1 MTDKLQPKVSVI
13 MNVYN
18 GSSFLEDAIQSVLSQ
33 TFTNFEL
40 VIVNDGSTDQTGQIL
55 DIHKCNSRVVI
66 VTNPVNKGIAAS
78 KNIAIRKSKGEYI
91 ALMDADDISEPDR
104 LQKQMDYLD
113 SHPDIGVVGAWSRV
127 INDKGELLSEVMR
140 PESDS
145 VIVLWMLLRHCA
157 MNQPTIMLRRNLVIQ
172 AGGYNEKLSVSEDY
186 EMWTRLASITK
197 LSNIPEYLVRY
208 RQHDNNI
215 SKLIESNYYHVVT
228 SRKFIKSLLNIDI
241 SVNIL
246 LFLRSKTEHH
256 STNPFVSYFAAYSLL
271 KIYTAFLRKFCLTPT
286 QRVILRNYL
295 RSNIRS
301 IVIAS
306 DYKLLLSPL
315 LIIRYLVY

>member
-18 GSSFLEDAIQSVLSQ
+18 GSNFLEDAIQSVLSQ
-33 TFTNFEL
+33 TFTNYEL

-55 DIHKCNSRVVI
+55 DIHKYDCRVVI
-66 VTNPVNKGIAAS
+66 VTNPVNIGIAAS

-127 INDKGELLSEVMR
+127 INDKGELLGEVMR

-145 VIVLWMLLRHCA
+145 VILLWMLLRHCA
-157 MNQPTIMLRRNLVIQ
+157 LNQPTVMLRRNLIIQ

-208 RQHDNNI
+208 RQHDTNI
-215 SKLIESNYYHVVT
+215 SKLIESSYYHVVT
-228 SRKFIKSLLNIDI
+228 SNKFIKSLLNIDI
-241 SVNIL
+241 SVDIL

-271 KIYTAFLRKFCLTPT
+271 KMYTAFLRKFCLTTT
-286 QRVILRNYL
+286 QRVFLRNYL
-295 RSNIRS
+295 HRNIRS

-315 LIIRYLVY
+315 LLIRYVVF